1 MSQDSPFFPNFVAF
15 VCLVS
20 SKGHSELRVWTLVYV
35 ENRYHLYMCAKG
47 ERFVPVFK
55 YSGFFSSAI
64 DENAKNLTGEAQE
77 VVGSRESAAP
87 FDRLTANKHGG
98 YTGREDVFES
108 WSSI

>member
-1 MSQDSPFFPNFVAF
+1 
-15 VCLVS
+15 
-20 SKGHSELRVWTLVYV
+20 
-35 ENRYHLYMCAKG
+35 LYLFLEKSWRIFCA
-47 ERFVPVFK
+47 V
-55 YSGFFSSAI
+55 